1 MSEKSLHTGD
11 TTPESEF
18 EEVFSGDDLENAASL
33 GTAESF
39 DPDDQLAVPVPPVEP
54 QRRRIVPERIHPNPI
69 VEACLRDQVLN
80 AYQQQ
85 TLHLPAD

>member
-11 TTPESEF
+11 TTPESDY
-18 EEVFSGDDLENAASL
+18 EEVLSGDDLENAASL

-39 DPDDQLAVPVPPVEP
+39 DPDEHLAESVPPVEP

-69 VEACLRDQVLN
+69 VEAQ
-80 AYQQQ
+80 
-85 TLHLPAD
+85 PAELVAMVGSMADNTAQ